1 MRKYIYAASLLS
13 ALAVSATMEQAANAA
28 TAGTPYNI
36 DVILSL
42 TGTAS
47 FLGNSE
53 QHAIKI
59 EQAVINAGDGIHG
72 HPVNFVFHDDQSSGQ
87 IAVQLANQVLATH
100 PKVII
105 GPTLVASCNAVA
117 PLVRNDGPVMYCLS
131 PGVHPTKPSYMF
143 SASTSTADMIAAT
156 LHYYQLRGWTR
167 IAILTATD
175 ATGQDAAKAIKAEM
189 GMPENKAL
197 TLVADEHFN
206 PSDVTVDPEIQAMK
220 ASNAQALIVWT
231 SGTSLGTALRGIA
244 NAGWNVPVATTHANM
259 QYKQMAQYKAF
270 IPQQFYIASPP
281 AVFPS
286 SQKAG
291 DTANVQAV
299 RSEMFG
305 AFTGMG
311 QKPDM
316 GVALSW
322 DPVLIAV
329 NALNTLPDSA
339 TNEQI
344 RDYIANLTSY
354 AGINGIYNMQA
365 TPQRGLSLQN
375 VIMTRWDAAK
385 SDFVVVGGPGG
396 TPF

>member
-1 MRKYIYAASLLS
+1 MKKSIYAVSMLS
-13 ALAVSATMEQAANAA
+13 VLAVGLTIAPPAKAA
-28 TAGTPYNI
+28 TSGAPYNV

-59 EQAVINAGDGIHG
+59 EQGVINASDGIHG
-72 HPVNFVFHDDQSSGQ
+72 RPVNFVFHDDQSSGQ
-87 IAVQLANQVLATH
+87 IAVQIANQILATH
-100 PKVII
+100 PKII
-105 GPTLVASCNAVA
+105 VGPTLVASCNAIA
-117 PLVRNDGPVMYCLS
+117 PLVHNDGPVMYCLS
-131 PGVHPTKPSYMF
+131 PGVHPAKPSYMF

-167 IAILTATD
+167 VAILTASD
-175 ATGQDAAKAIKAEM
+175 ATGQDAAKAIKTEM
-189 GMPENKAL
+189 GAPENKAL

-220 ASNAQALIVWT
+220 ASNAQAVIVWT

-244 NAGWNVPVATTHANM
+244 NAGWNVPVATTHSNM
-259 QYKQMAQYKAF
+259 QYKQMEQYKAF

-291 DTANVQAV
+291 DSASVQAV

-305 AFTGMG
+305 AFTTAG

-322 DPVLIAV
+322 DPVMIAV
-329 NALNTLPDSA
+329 TALNTLPDSA
-339 TNEQI
+339 TNEQL
-344 RDYIANLTSY
+344 RDYIANLNSY
-354 AGINGIYNMQA
+354 AGINGLYNMQA
-365 TPQRGLSLQN
+365 SPQRGLSLQN
-375 VIMTRWDAAK
+375 VIMTRWDASK
-385 SDFVVVGGPGG
+385 NDFVVVGGPGG